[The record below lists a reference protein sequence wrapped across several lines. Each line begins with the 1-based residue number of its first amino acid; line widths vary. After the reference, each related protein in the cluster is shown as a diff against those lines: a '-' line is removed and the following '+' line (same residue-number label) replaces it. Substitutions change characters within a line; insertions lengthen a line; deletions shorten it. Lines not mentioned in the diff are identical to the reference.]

1 MMQIKGVFYNICFP
15 GDRCEVITTD
25 ENDNEVA
32 TYDDL
37 IAGT

>member
-1 MMQIKGVFYNICFP
+1 MMQIKVFFITFSFP
-15 GDRCEVITTD
+15 EDRCEVITTD

-32 TYDDL
+32 ICDDL